1 MMKAK
6 IGFFLALMASVVAFL
21 WLLIDPDFEPA
32 VTLLLG
38 VSGLL
43 VASHKGKSSSSFK
56 DALKEIVA
64 QKGANLDNETL
75 AILIKL
81 IDQGK
86 SETLNPSIQKKLDNG
101 DIDSTVKELKRLAL
115 AKENDLA
122 EDWIKIAVLSY
133 FSDPQESI
141 FAFDKAHQ
149 LQPDNFELVIAYSD
163 LLIQLSQYKKA
174 QALLEGIIGLK
185 LDDELVAYAVHSLG
199 TIFKNQGKM
208 DDAEKLYNEALELAH
223 LYGLEKLEGR
233 VYSSIGLLFKIK
245 GNYQR
250 AIDLY
255 NKSLNILEPYD
266 DKNISTV
273 YGNIAVAYKNIGNL
287 KEAKK
292 SYIKALS
299 IDEGKGNLIGQARH
313 YGNLGNLYKEESNF
327 DTAMEYYKK
336 SISLYEKLEAM
347 KDVGVCCINIGIID
361 QIIKEFD
368 AAKLKFERALI
379 ISKSVN
385 HKELEALALYNLAS
399 LNFEIGNEYIGK
411 DYARQSKKIYESL
424 GAYHRVL
431 ELEPYT
437 N

>member
-1 MMKAK
+1 MKAK
-6 IGFFLALMASVVAFL
+6 IGFFLALIASAIAFV
-21 WLLIDPDFEPA
+21 WLLNDPGFEPA
-32 VTLLLG
+32 VTLLVG

-43 VASHKGKSSSSFK
+43 IANHKGKSSPSFK
-56 DALKEIVA
+56 DALKDIVV
-64 QKGANLDNETL
+64 QKGADLNNETL

-81 IDQGK
+81 IEQGE
-86 SETLNPSIQKKLDNG
+86 SETLNPSIQKKLNDG

-133 FSDPQESI
+133 FSDPKESV

-163 LLIQLSQYKKA
+163 LLIQLSQYDKA
-174 QALLEGIIGLK
+174 QALLEGIIDLK
-185 LDDELVAYAVHSLG
+185 LNDELVAYAIHSLG
-199 TIFKNQGKM
+199 TTFKNQGKM
-208 DDAEKLYNEALELAH
+208 DDAENLYNEALELSH
-223 LYGLEKLEGR
+223 LYGLKKLEGQI
-233 VYSSIGLLFKIK
+233 YSSIGLLFKIK
-245 GNYQR
+245 GNYQK
-250 AIDLY
+250 AIDFY
-255 NKSLNILEPYD
+255 NRSLSILEAYD

-273 YGNIAVAYKNIGNL
+273 YGNVAVAHKNAGNF
-287 KEAKK
+287 KEARK

-313 YGNLGNLYKEESNF
+313 CGNLGNLYKEESDF
-327 DTAMEYYKK
+327 DTAMEYYNK

-361 QIIKEFD
+361 QIVRNFD
-368 AAKLKFERALI
+368 EAKSKFERALM
-379 ISKSVN
+379 ISKSVS

-399 LNFEIGNEYIGK
+399 LNFELGDEFTGK

-424 GAYHRVL
+424 GAYHRVS